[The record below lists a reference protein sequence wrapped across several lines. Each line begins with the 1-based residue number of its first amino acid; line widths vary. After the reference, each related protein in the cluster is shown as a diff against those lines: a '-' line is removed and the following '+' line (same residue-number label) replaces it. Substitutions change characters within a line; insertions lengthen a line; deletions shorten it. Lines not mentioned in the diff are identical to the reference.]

1 MVNKTLALFA
11 LMFFLLVG
19 VGCCPNQRMNV
30 TVELDDAMKARLA
43 DLSNRHIQVDIIA
56 LNSSEHQ
63 RWQNYSMS
71 KYWTPPFELEKS
83 VKVFTMTFDSKSGAQ
98 TLTSKDP
105 IWDTWFANASDKDIM
120 RLYVL
125 AQMPGTIDDSLGN
138 TDPRRQILPLGKCR
152 WEGDEVKLQVQLAGI
167 RTLTNFKADKN

>member
-1 MVNKTLALFA
+1 MINKTLAMFA
-11 LMFFLLVG
+11 LMFFSLMA

-63 RWQNYSMS
+63 RWENYSMS

-83 VKVFTMTFDSKSGAQ
+83 VKVFPND
-98 TLTSKDP
+98 
-105 IWDTWFANASDKDIM
+105 
-120 RLYVL
+120 V
-125 AQMPGTIDDSLGN
+125 
-138 TDPRRQILPLGKCR
+138 
-152 WEGDEVKLQVQLAGI
+152 
-167 RTLTNFKADKN
+167 